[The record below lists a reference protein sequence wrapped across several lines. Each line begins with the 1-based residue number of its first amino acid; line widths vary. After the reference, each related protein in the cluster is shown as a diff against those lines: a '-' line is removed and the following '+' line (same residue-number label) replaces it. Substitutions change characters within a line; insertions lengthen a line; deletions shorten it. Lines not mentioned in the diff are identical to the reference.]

1 MRIAVAI
8 VLVTAGQNFGQ
19 PPAVAPLAESWDY
32 VPAMKLV
39 AAKFAGNEGVVLHV
53 GGSMTIANPY
63 TTWARSGKGKSPRDE
78 AILKW
83 MHAGKNDKSDG
94 WWLCRTELEHYRA
107 YTAESGLESPMLLA
121 GGKRGLPPL
130 EKLLAE
136 HKPRMVTI
144 ECGIYDVENKRPMDE
159 YEANMAKAVDQIAAA
174 GAIPI
179 LTTIIPFKAD
189 LTRSKAY
196 SEAIRKLAKSRSIP
210 VLDVEREILE
220 RRPEDWY
227 GKLTDRI
234 HLIAGQAGTSPGAEP
249 TAKNL
254 ASSGYLM
261 RCYLTVQKFAEIK
274 ERVLDQK

>member
-1 MRIAVAI
+1 MRIAFAI
-8 VLVTAGQNFGQ
+8 VLMTAGQMFGQ
-19 PPAVAPLAESWDY
+19 PPAVPALAESWDY
-32 VPAMKLV
+32 VPAMKKV
-39 AAKFAGNEGVVLHV
+39 AARFAGNEGVVLHV

-83 MHAGKNDKSDG
+83 MHAGTNDNSDG

-121 GGKRGLPPL
+121 GGKRNLPTL
-130 EKLLAE
+130 DKMLAE
-136 HKPRMVTI
+136 YMPRMVTI
-144 ECGIYDVENKRPMDE
+144 ECGIYDVENKRPMEE
-159 YEANMAKAVDQIAAA
+159 YEANMAKAVDQI
-174 GAIPI
+174 
-179 LTTIIPFKAD
+179 TTRGDPD
-189 LTRSKAY
+189 PDDDHPVQGGPDRSKAY
-196 SEAIRKLAKSRSIP
+196 SEALRKLAKARQIP
-210 VLDVEREILE
+210 VLDVEREILA

-261 RCYLTVQKFAEIK
+261 GAAI
-274 ERVLDQK
+274 